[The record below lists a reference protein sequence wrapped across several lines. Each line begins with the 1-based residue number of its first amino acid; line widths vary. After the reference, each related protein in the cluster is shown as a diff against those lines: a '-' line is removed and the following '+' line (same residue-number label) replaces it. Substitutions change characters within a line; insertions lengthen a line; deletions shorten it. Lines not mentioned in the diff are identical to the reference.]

1 MSDTDL
7 RPRPTADRTPEVT
20 PGGGGRSRR
29 MLKFWLAVT
38 GAILVTIA
46 VVAAIGIGSTV
57 DGQFRNPPSA
67 TLVWEYV
74 LLMDAVALMAFAFG
88 AAYLLETG
96 RRANTSGP
104 RDADTDTDTDSAR

>member
-1 MSDTDL
+1 MSDTDR
-7 RPRPTADRTPEVT
+7 RPRPTADRTPGPS

-38 GAILVTIA
+38 GTILVTIA
-46 VVAAIGIGSTV
+46 VVAAIGIASTV
-57 DGQFRNPPSA
+57 DGQFRNPPST

-74 LLMDAVALMAFAFG
+74 LLMDAVALMAFGFG

-96 RRANTSGP
+96 RP
-104 RDADTDTDTDSAR
+104 ADTSDPSDVDTDTDSAR